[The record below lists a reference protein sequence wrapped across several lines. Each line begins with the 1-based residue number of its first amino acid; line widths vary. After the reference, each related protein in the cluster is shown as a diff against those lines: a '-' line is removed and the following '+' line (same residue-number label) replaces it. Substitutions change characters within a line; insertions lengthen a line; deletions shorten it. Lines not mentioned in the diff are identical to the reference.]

1 MKYNNNPIQQDENI
15 DIAKLFSRFCA
26 YWKYFLSIGFI
37 SIIIAIF
44 FILVTPAQ
52 YKIKSS
58 LQLISENA
66 GMTSELK
73 MLKATALGSM
83 FSGASGSGVNTNDEV
98 LLIQSKAI
106 TGEMISKL
114 GLQVDIK
121 QKEGLKMISTY
132 KKSPLKLEFPTNFLD
147 TLSKPISIK
156 ISISNQKADIKMES
170 ALFEKKNINNVSL
183 PYIIQSEI
191 GKIKI
196 SQTNHFQLE
205 NDKDIEISVYPLDY
219 TYELYLEKLVA
230 APADAGSDIIELS
243 MNDEN
248 KERGADILNT
258 TMEIYNDYSRSVK
271 VIKSAVNAS
280 FVKEKLALVTSELDS
295 LEKKIEIY
303 KKQNRIPDLE
313 AYGSVVYMGSE
324 ESDKKILD
332 LQTQLKSMNYILSYI
347 KNSNNQY
354 AIVPNISYGD
364 EALTSAYN
372 KLMFERFRLLKSTEP
387 SNPAIVLIND
397 QLKEQRKVLIE
408 TINSAIKGLEITISE
423 VSKKNS
429 SLNSKLNELPAQEK
443 EFIEMK
449 RAQKVKETLY
459 LFLLQKLEEKEISN
473 APDEMASRIVDH
485 AYCSF
490 KPVFPKKIIVFAV
503 AFLVSII
510 LSIMIISIRMFFIK
524 KTASKEDFND
534 NLSYPIWGTFTDYES
549 FRILKNFV
557 YSNDKHC
564 KSFIVTSNVEGEGK
578 TYFASNLAKSL
589 SMTDKKVALINM
601 DFTKQ
606 QAFSKET
613 KNEFTLNKY
622 ISSNLDLD
630 RILLNETPNLTIIQ
644 SEPSLED
651 CGNLVYNSKIEAL
664 MNYLK
669 TNYDYIIIDSASLS
683 ISSSSYDIAHL
694 VDYTFFIIREE
705 FTPKSKLKN
714 INNLIKSSLLP
725 NVCIVMN
732 SNITK

>member
-1 MKYNNNPIQQDENI
+1 MKYNNNPIQKDENI
-15 DIAKLFSRFCA
+15 DIAKLFSRFYA
-26 YWKYFLSIGFI
+26 YWKYFFSIGFI
-37 SIIIAIF
+37 CIIIAII
-44 FILVTPAQ
+44 FILVTPSQ
-52 YKIKSS
+52 YKIKSN
-58 LQLISENA
+58 LQLISENS

-83 FSGASGSGVNTNDEV
+83 FSASGAGVNANDEV
-98 LLIQSKAI
+98 LLIQSKVI

-121 QKEGLKMISTY
+121 KKEGLKMISSY
-132 KKSPLKLEFPTNFLD
+132 KKSPIALEFPTNFLD

-156 ISISNQKADIKMES
+156 LSISNQKADIKLKS
-170 ALFEKKNINNVSL
+170 ALFEEKKLNDVSL
-183 PYIIQSEI
+183 PYIIQSGI
-191 GKIKI
+191 GNIKV
-196 SQTNHFQLE
+196 SKTSNFQLDD
-205 NDKDIEISVYPLDY
+205 DKDIEINVYPLNY
-219 TYELYLEKLVA
+219 IYELYLEKLVI

-243 MNDEN
+243 LKDEN
-248 KERGADILNT
+248 KERGTDILNT
-258 TMEIYNDYSRSVK
+258 TMEIYNDYSKSVK

-303 KKQNRIPDLE
+303 KKQNKIPDLE

-332 LQTQLKSMNYILSYI
+332 LQTQLKSMNYVLNYI
-347 KNSNNQY
+347 KNPNNQY

-423 VSKKNS
+423 LNKKNL

-459 LFLLQKLEEKEISN
+459 LFLLQKIQEKEISN

-503 AFLVSII
+503 AFIVSII
-510 LSIMIISIRMFFIK
+510 LSIIIISIRLFFIK
-524 KTASKEDFND
+524 KTASKEDFDD
-534 NLSYPIWGTFTDYES
+534 NLSYPIWGKFTDYES
-549 FRILKNFV
+549 FRILRNFV
-557 YSNDKHC
+557 YSKDKHS
-564 KSFIVTSNVEGEGK
+564 KVFIVTSNIEGEGK

-589 SMTDKKVALINM
+589 SMTDKKVVLVNM

-606 QAFSKET
+606 ADSYKDI
-613 KNEFTLNKY
+613 KNDITLNKY
-622 ISSNLDLD
+622 ISGNIDLE
-630 RILLNETPNLTIIQ
+630 RILVNETPNLTIIQ
-644 SEPSLED
+644 SEQSQED
-651 CGNLVYNSKIEAL
+651 CGNLVYSSKMELLI
-664 MNYLK
+664 NYLK
-669 TNYDYIIIDSASLS
+669 TNYDYVIIDSASLS
-683 ISSSSYDIAHL
+683 VSSSAYDIAHL
-694 VDYTFFIIREE
+694 VDYTFFVIREE

-714 INNLIKSSLLP
+714 INNIIKSGLLP

-732 SNITK
+732 SNFSK

>member
-15 DIAKLFSRFCA
+15 DIAKLFSRFYA
-26 YWKYFLSIGFI
+26 YWKYFFSIGFI
-37 SIIIAIF
+37 CIIIAII
-44 FILVTPAQ
+44 FILVTPSQ
-52 YKIKSS
+52 YKIKSN
-58 LQLISENA
+58 LQLISESS

-83 FSGASGSGVNTNDEV
+83 FSASGAGVNANDEV
-98 LLIQSKAI
+98 LLIQSKVI

-121 QKEGLKMISTY
+121 KKVGLKMISAY
-132 KKSPLKLEFPTNFLD
+132 KKSPIALEFPTNFLD
-147 TLSKPISIK
+147 TLSKPISVK
-156 ISISNQKADIKMES
+156 LSINNQKADIKLKS
-170 ALFEKKNINNVSL
+170 VLFKEKNLNDVSL
-183 PYIIQSEI
+183 PYIIQSGI
-191 GKIKI
+191 GNIKI
-196 SQTNHFQLE
+196 SKTGNFKLE
-205 NDKDIEISVYPLDY
+205 DDKDIEINIYPLNY
-219 TYELYLEKLVA
+219 IYELYLEKLVIT
-230 APADAGSDIIELS
+230 PADAGSDIIELS
-243 MNDEN
+243 LKDEN
-248 KERGADILNT
+248 KERGTDILNT
-258 TMEIYNDYSRSVK
+258 TMEIYNDYSKSVK

-303 KKQNRIPDLE
+303 KKQNKIPDLE

-324 ESDKKILD
+324 ESNKKILD
-332 LQTQLKSMNYILSYI
+332 LQTQLKSMNYVLSYI
-347 KNSNNQY
+347 KNPNNQY

-408 TINSAIKGLEITISE
+408 TINSAIKGLEITINE
-423 VSKKNS
+423 VNRKDL
-429 SLNSKLNELPAQEK
+429 SLNSQLKKLPAQEK

-459 LFLLQKLEEKEISN
+459 LFLLQKIQEKEISN

-503 AFLVSII
+503 AFLASII
-510 LSIMIISIRMFFIK
+510 LSIIIISIRLFFIK
-524 KTASKEDFND
+524 KTASKEDFDD
-534 NLSYPIWGTFTDYES
+534 NLSYPIWGKFTDYES
-549 FRILKNFV
+549 FRIIRNFV
-557 YSNDKHC
+557 YSKDKQ
-564 KSFIVTSNVEGEGK
+564 SQIFIVTSNIEGEGK
-578 TYFASNLAKSL
+578 TYFSSNLAKSL
-589 SMTDKKVALINM
+589 SMTDKKVALVNM

-606 QAFSKET
+606 PDSFKDK
-613 KNEFTLNKY
+613 KNQFTLNQY
-622 ISSNLDLD
+622 ISSDIDLD
-630 RILLNETPNLTIIQ
+630 RILIKETPNLTFIQ
-644 SEPSLED
+644 SEQSHED
-651 CGNLVYNSKIEAL
+651 CGNLVYSSKMELLI
-664 MNYLK
+664 NYLK
-669 TNYDYIIIDSASLS
+669 TNYDYVIIDSTSLS
-683 ISSSSYDIAHL
+683 ISSSAYDIAHL
-694 VDYTFFIIREE
+694 VDYTFFVIRKE

-714 INNLIKSSLLP
+714 INNIIESGLLP

-732 SNITK
+732 SNISK

>member
-1 MKYNNNPIQQDENI
+1 MKYNNNPIQLDENI

-26 YWKYFLSIGFI
+26 YWKYVLSIGFI
-37 SIIIAIF
+37 CIIIAIF

-58 LQLISENA
+58 LQLISENT

-83 FSGASGSGVNTNDEV
+83 FSTSGAGVNTNDEV

-121 QKEGLKMISTY
+121 QKEGFKMVSTY
-132 KKSPLKLEFPTNFLD
+132 KKSPIELEFPANFLD

-170 ALFEKKNINNVSL
+170 ALFEKRNINNVSL

-191 GKIKI
+191 GKIRVSK
-196 SQTNHFQLE
+196 TNNFQLVD
-205 NDKDIEISVYPLDY
+205 NKDIEISVYPLNY
-219 TYELYLEKLVA
+219 IYELYLEKLVA

-243 MNDEN
+243 LKDEN
-248 KERGADILNT
+248 KERGTDILNT

-295 LEKKIEIY
+295 IEKKIEIY
-303 KKQNRIPDLE
+303 KKQNKIPDLE

-332 LQTQLKSMNYILSYI
+332 LQTQLKSMNYVLSYI
-347 KNSNNQY
+347 KNPNNQY

-408 TINSAIKGLEITISE
+408 TINSAIKGLEITNSE
-423 VSKKNS
+423 LNKKNL
-429 SLNSKLNELPAQEK
+429 SLNSKLKELPAQEK

-473 APDEMASRIVDH
+473 APDEIASRIVDH

-503 AFLVSII
+503 AILASII
-510 LSIMIISIRMFFIK
+510 LSIIIISIRLFLIK
-524 KTASKEDFND
+524 KAASKEDFDD
-534 NLSYPIWGTFTDYES
+534 NLSYPIWGIFADYNS
-549 FRILKNFV
+549 FRILRNFV
-557 YSNDKHC
+557 YSKDKHS
-564 KSFIVTSNVEGEGK
+564 KVFIVTSNIDGEGK
-578 TYFASNLAKSL
+578 TYFASTLAKSL
-589 SMTDKKVALINM
+589 SMTDKKVALVNM

-606 QAFSKET
+606 SDSTENT

-622 ISSNLDLD
+622 ISGNIDLD
-630 RILLNETPNLTIIQ
+630 RILMNETPNLTIIH
-644 SEPSLED
+644 SEQAQENSE
-651 CGNLVYNSKIEAL
+651 NLVYSSKMEDL
-664 MNYLK
+664 VNYLK
-669 TNYDYIIIDSASLS
+669 GNYDYVIIDSASLS
-683 ISSSSYDIAHL
+683 ISSSAYDIAHL

-714 INNLIKSSLLP
+714 INSLIKSGLLP
-725 NVCIVMN
+725 NVCIVQN
-732 SNITK
+732 SNIFK

>member
-15 DIAKLFSRFCA
+15 DIAKLFSRFYA
-26 YWKYFLSIGFI
+26 YWKYFFYIGFI
-37 SIIIAIF
+37 CIIIAII
-44 FILVTPAQ
+44 FILVTPSQ

-58 LQLISENA
+58 LQLISESS

-83 FSGASGSGVNTNDEV
+83 FSASGAGVNANDEV
-98 LLIQSKAI
+98 LLIQSKVI

-121 QKEGLKMISTY
+121 NKEGLKMISAY
-132 KKSPLKLEFPTNFLD
+132 KKSPIALEFPTNFLD
-147 TLSKPISIK
+147 TLSKPISVK
-156 ISISNQKADIKMES
+156 LSISNQKADIKLKS
-170 ALFEKKNINNVSL
+170 ALFEEKNLNDVSL
-183 PYIIQSEI
+183 PYIIQSGI
-191 GKIKI
+191 GNIKI
-196 SQTNHFQLE
+196 SKTGNFKLE
-205 NDKDIEISVYPLDY
+205 DDKDLEINIYPLNY
-219 TYELYLEKLVA
+219 IYELYLEKLVI

-243 MNDEN
+243 LKDEN
-248 KERGADILNT
+248 KERGTDILNT
-258 TMEIYNDYSRSVK
+258 TMEIYNDYSKSVK

-303 KKQNRIPDLE
+303 KKQNKIPDLE

-324 ESDKKILD
+324 ESNKKILD
-332 LQTQLKSMNYILSYI
+332 LQTQLKSMNYVLSYI
-347 KNSNNQY
+347 KNPNNQY

-408 TINSAIKGLEITISE
+408 TINSAIKGLEITINE
-423 VSKKNS
+423 VNKKDL
-429 SLNSKLNELPAQEK
+429 SLNSQLNKLPAQEK

-459 LFLLQKLEEKEISN
+459 LFLLQKIQEKEISN

-503 AFLVSII
+503 AFLASII
-510 LSIMIISIRMFFIK
+510 LSIIIISIRLFFIK
-524 KTASKEDFND
+524 KTASKEDFDD
-534 NLSYPIWGTFTDYES
+534 NLSYPIWGKFTDYES
-549 FRILKNFV
+549 FRIIRNFV
-557 YSNDKHC
+557 YSKDKQ
-564 KSFIVTSNVEGEGK
+564 SQIFIVTSNIEGEGK
-578 TYFASNLAKSL
+578 TYFSSNLAKSL
-589 SMTDKKVALINM
+589 SMTDKKVALVNM

-606 QAFSKET
+606 PDSFKDK
-613 KNEFTLNKY
+613 KNQFTLNQY
-622 ISSNLDLD
+622 ISSDIDLD
-630 RILLNETPNLTIIQ
+630 RILIKETPNLTFIQ
-644 SEPSLED
+644 SEQSHED
-651 CGNLVYNSKIEAL
+651 CGNLVYSSKMELLI
-664 MNYLK
+664 NYLK
-669 TNYDYIIIDSASLS
+669 TNYDYVIIDSTSLS
-683 ISSSSYDIAHL
+683 ISLSAYDIAHL
-694 VDYTFFIIREE
+694 VDYTFFVIRKE

-714 INNLIKSSLLP
+714 INNIIESGLLP

-732 SNITK
+732 SNISK